1 MREVFLPRSLD
12 EVWDLLDRHPGA
24 APYAGGTD
32 LLVAIAEGKKS
43 PPALLCL
50 ERVDTLA
57 RVEDRGDHL
66 YLGAAATYSRLL
78 DSPLVRRELPLLCRA
93 MRTVGSPPVRHMGTL
108 GGNVATASP
117 AGDTL
122 PPLYVLGAEV
132 ELGTRA
138 SRRRLPVGDF
148 VVGPGATR
156 LGPGE
161 LLLGVAV
168 PKAAGFGLPHHEKV
182 GRRKALACAVASLA
196 ALLDHAEDGT
206 VRRARLAWGSV
217 GPTVVRVPEVEA
229 ALAGRR
235 PTREL
240 LASLAPEVER
250 AVAPIDDVRASA
262 AYRRVVSG
270 LLLERLS
277 LLGPAA

>member
-32 LLVAIAEGKKS
+32 LLVAIAEGKRS
-43 PPALLCL
+43 PAALVCL
-50 ERVDTLA
+50 ERVGELGG
-57 RVEDRGDHL
+57 VEERGDRVW
-66 YLGAAATYSRLL
+66 LGAAATYSRLL
-78 DSPLVRRELPLLCRA
+78 GSPLVQQELPLLCRA

-108 GGNVATASP
+108 GGNVVTASP

-122 PPLYVLGAEV
+122 PPLHVLGAEV
-132 ELGTRA
+132 ELA
-138 SRRRLPVGDF
+138 SRFSRRLLPIADF

-156 LGPGE
+156 LAPGE

-168 PKAAGFGLPHHEKV
+168 PKPPASAVGHHEKV

-196 ALLDHAEDGT
+196 AILDLAEDGI
-206 VRRARLAWGSV
+206 VRSARLAWGSV

-235 PTREL
+235 LERGL
-240 LASLAPEVER
+240 LASLAPAVER